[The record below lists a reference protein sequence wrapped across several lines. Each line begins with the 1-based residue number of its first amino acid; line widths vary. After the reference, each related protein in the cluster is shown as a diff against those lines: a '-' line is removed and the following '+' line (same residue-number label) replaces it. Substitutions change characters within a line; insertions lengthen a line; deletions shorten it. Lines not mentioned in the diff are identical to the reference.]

1 MNTDIQSIIAS
12 MTLEEKAALCTGA
25 SAWSTTPVE
34 RLGVPEMIVADG
46 PHGIRRVPDIHSMA
60 LHSLPATCFPPA
72 SCSASTWDVELMGQL
87 GEALAEEAIALHVG
101 VVLGPGVNMK
111 RSPLGGRNFE
121 YFSEDP
127 YLAGELAVNFINGV
141 QSKGVGTSLKHYAA
155 NNQEFQ
161 RLSIS
166 AEVDERTLREIY
178 LPAFEKAVKE
188 AQPWTVMCSYNK
200 VNGVFASEH
209 HTLLTKILKDEWGF
223 EGLVVS
229 DWGAVRDRV
238 AALRSGLDWE
248 MPGPQD
254 RRVKAVVEAVRSGEL
269 AEATLDESVRRIL
282 RIVFKAQET
291 PKGGAFDVDAHHGL
305 ARKIA
310 AEGMVLLKNDPLV
323 QRAPLLQQGRL
334 LPLQGQQQIAV
345 IGRSAQAAYFQGG
358 GSSHINP
365 TRVDVPFQELQSR
378 ANGAELAYAEGYPA
392 DDSFRQDL
400 IDQAVELALSA
411 DVALLYIALPT
422 YKESEG
428 YDRPDLDLTA
438 QQVALIQAVAQAQ
451 PKTVVVLNNGAPVAM
466 SAWIDAVPAVL
477 EGWMMGQ
484 AGGAALADIL
494 FGQVNP
500 CGKLAETFPL
510 KLSDTPAY
518 LNWPGGAGKVQ
529 YGEGLFIGYRYYDAK
544 ELPVLF
550 PFGHGLSY
558 TTFAYSNAQVSA
570 KTFRDVD
577 GLTVTVD
584 VTNTGHMAGKE
595 IVQVYVHDR
604 ASGLVRP
611 QKELKGFAKVALQPG
626 ETKSVA
632 IKLDVRAFAYYHP
645 EYKQWITE
653 DGDFDILI
661 ASSAAHICH
670 TLAVTLESTMDLPCI
685 LDRESTIREWMAD
698 PRGKVAFGPF
708 YAQTEEQ
715 SRKMFGGGDGDEST
729 IGMDIMDMMGDM
741 PLVSVLMWQQSALP
755 LHPKDLVDGLLTQ
768 VHGRLN
774 TSISREIEALP
785 G

>member
-1 MNTDIQSIIAS
+1 MNPDIHSIIAS

-25 SAWSTTPVE
+25 SPWSTTPVE

-60 LHSLPATCFPPA
+60 MHSLPATCFPTA
-72 SCSASTWDVELMGQL
+72 SCSASTWDVALMGQL
-87 GEALAEEAIALHVG
+87 GAALAEEAIALHVD

-127 YLAGELAVNFINGV
+127 YLAGELAVNFIKGV

-161 RLSIS
+161 RFSIS
-166 AEVDERTLREIY
+166 SEVDERTLREIY

-188 AQPWTVMCSYNK
+188 SQPWTVMCSYNK

-209 HTLLTKILKDEWGF
+209 HTLLTEILKDEWGF

-238 AALRSGLDWE
+238 AALRGGLDWE

-269 AEATLDESVRRIL
+269 EEAILDEAVRRIL

-310 AEGMVLLKNDPLV
+310 AEGMVLLKND
-323 QRAPLLQQGRL
+323 GL
-334 LPLQGQQQIAV
+334 LPLKGHRQIAV
-345 IGRSAQAAYFQGG
+345 IGRSAEAAHFQGG

-378 ANGAELAYAEGYPA
+378 AVNAELSYAEGYPA
-392 DDSFRQDL
+392 DDAFRPDL
-400 IDQAVELALSA
+400 IDQAVELARSA

-428 YDRPDLDLTA
+428 YDRPDLDLTV
-438 QQVALIQAVAQAQ
+438 QQVALIQAVAKVQ

-484 AGGAALADIL
+484 AGGGALADIL
-494 FGQVNP
+494 LGRANP

-510 KLSDTPAY
+510 KLSDTPAH
-518 LNWPGGAGKVQ
+518 LNWPGGAGTVQ
-529 YGEGLFIGYRYYDAK
+529 YGEGLFIGYRYYDAR

-558 TTFAYSNAQVSA
+558 TTFAYSNARASA
-570 KTFRDVD
+570 QTFRDVD

-604 ASGLVRP
+604 VSGLARP
-611 QKELKGFAKVALQPG
+611 EKELKGFAKVALEPG
-626 ETKSVA
+626 ETQSVA
-632 IKLDVRAFAYYHP
+632 IKLDFRAFAYYHP

-661 ASSAAHICH
+661 ASSAADIHH
-670 TLAVTLESTMDLPCI
+670 TLAVTLESTLSLPCI

-698 PRGKVAFGPF
+698 PRGKAVFGPF
-708 YAQTEEQ
+708 YTQMEEQ
-715 SRKMFGGGDGDEST
+715 SRKIFGGDGGGGNS
-729 IGMDIMDMMGDM
+729 MDFMAMMGDM
-741 PLVSVLMWQQSALP
+741 PLVSVLMWQQDALP
-755 LHPKDLVDGLLTQ
+755 MHPEDLVDGLLAQ
-768 VHGRLN
+768 VHGQ
-774 TSISREIEALP
+774 AK
-785 G
+785 

>member
-1 MNTDIQSIIAS
+1 MKPDISSIMAS

-25 SAWSTTPVE
+25 SRWTSIPIE
-34 RLGVPEMIVADG
+34 RLAVPEMIVADG
-46 PHGIRRVPDIHSMA
+46 PHGVRREPDVHSRTH
-60 LHSLPATCFPPA
+60 HSLPATCFPTA
-72 SCSASTWDVELMGQL
+72 SCSASTWDLELMGQL
-87 GEALAEEAIALHVG
+87 GVALAEEAIALNVD
-101 VVLGPGVNMK
+101 VLLGPGVNMK

-127 YLAGELAVNFINGV
+127 YLSGELAVSFINGV
-141 QSKGVGTSLKHYAA
+141 QSKGVGTSIKHYAA

-161 RLSIS
+161 RFSIS

-188 AQPWTVMCSYNK
+188 AQPWTAMCSYNK
-200 VNGVFASEH
+200 VNGVLASEH
-209 HTLLTKILKDEWGF
+209 HRLLTKILKDEWGF

-238 AALRSGLDWE
+238 ASLRGGLDWE
-248 MPGPQD
+248 MPGPRD
-254 RRVKAVVEAVRSGEL
+254 RCVKAVVEAVRSGEL
-269 AEATLDESVRRIL
+269 DEATLDESVRRIL

-291 PKGGAFDVDAHHGL
+291 PRGGTFNEDKHHSL

-310 AEGMVLLKNDPLV
+310 AEGMVLLKNDPLS
-323 QRAPLLQQGRL
+323 QQGRL
-334 LPLQGQQQIAV
+334 LPLKGHRQIAV
-345 IGRSAQAAYFQGG
+345 IGRSAKVAYIQGG

-365 TRVDVPFQELQSR
+365 LRVDVPYQELQSR
-378 ANGAELAYAEGYPA
+378 ADGAELIYAEGYPV

-400 IDQAVELALSA
+400 IDEAVELARSA
-411 DVALLYIALPT
+411 DVALLYIALPPH
-422 YKESEG
+422 KESEG
-428 YDRPDLDLTA
+428 YDRNDLELSV
-438 QQVALIQAVAQAQ
+438 QQVALIQAVAKAQ
-451 PKTVVVLNNGAPVAM
+451 PKSVVVLNNGAPVVM

-494 FGQVNP
+494 FGRVNP

-510 KLSDTPAY
+510 KLSDTPAH
-518 LNWPGGAGKVQ
+518 LNWPGGVGKVR

-544 ELPVLF
+544 ELRVLF

-584 VTNTGHMAGKE
+584 VTNTGQMAGKE
-595 IVQVYVHDR
+595 IVQLYVHDR
-604 ASGLVRP
+604 VSGLVRP
-611 QKELKGFAKVALQPG
+611 EKELKGFAKVALQPG

-632 IKLDVRAFAYYHP
+632 IKLDFRAFAYYHP
-645 EYKQWITE
+645 AYKQWITE

-661 ASSAAHICH
+661 AASAADVRH
-670 TLAVTLESTMDLPCI
+670 TLAVTLESTLDLPCI
-685 LDRESTIREWMAD
+685 LDRESTVREWMAD
-698 PRGKVAFGPF
+698 PRGKAVFGSM
-708 YAQTEEQ
+708 YAQMEEQ
-715 SRKMFGGGDGDEST
+715 SRKRFGGDGEEST
-729 IGMDIMDMMGDM
+729 IGLDYMDMIGDM
-741 PLVSVLMWQQSALP
+741 PLVNVLMWQKDTLP
-755 LHPKDLVDGLLTQ
+755 MHPEDLVDRLLAQ
-768 VHGRLN
+768 VHGQ
-774 TSISREIEALP
+774 AK
-785 G
+785 

>member
-34 RLGVPEMIVADG
+34 RLGVPEMIVSDG
-46 PHGIRRVPDIHSMA
+46 PHGIRRVSDIHSMGQQ
-60 LHSLPATCFPPA
+60 SLPATCFPTA
-72 SCSASTWDVELMGQL
+72 SCSASTWDVKLMGQL
-87 GEALAEEAIALHVG
+87 GAALAEEATALHVD
-101 VVLGPGVNMK
+101 VVLGPGANMK

-127 YLAGELAVNFINGV
+127 YLAGELAVNFIKAV

-161 RLSIS
+161 RFSIS
-166 AEVDERTLREIY
+166 AEVDERTQREIY

-209 HTLLTKILKDEWGF
+209 HTLLTRILKDEWGF
-223 EGLVVS
+223 QGLVVS

-238 AALRSGLDWE
+238 AALRGGVDWE

-254 RRVKAVVEAVRSGEL
+254 RHVKAVVEAVRSGEL

-291 PKGGAFDVDAHHGL
+291 PKGGVFDVDAHHTL

-310 AEGMVLLKNDPLV
+310 AEGMVLLRNDPL
-323 QRAPLLQQGRL
+323 PQQGPLPLQERL
-334 LPLQGQQQIAV
+334 LPLNGHQQIAV
-345 IGRSAQAAYFQGG
+345 IGRSAEAAHFQGG

-378 ANGAELAYAEGYPA
+378 AHNTELTYAEGYPA

-400 IDQAVELALSA
+400 IDQAVGLALSA
-411 DVALLYIALPT
+411 DVALLYLALPA

-428 YDRPDLDLTA
+428 YDRTDLDLTV
-438 QQVALIQAVAQAQ
+438 QQVALIQAVAKAQ
-451 PKTVVVLNNGAPVAM
+451 PKTVVVLNSGAPVAM

-494 FGQVNP
+494 FGHVNP

-510 KLSDTPAY
+510 KLTHTPAH

-558 TTFAYSNAQVSA
+558 TNFAYSNAGLSA
-570 KTFRDVD
+570 TTFRDVD

-584 VTNTGHMAGKE
+584 VTNTGDMAGKE

-604 ASGLVRP
+604 ESGLVRP
-611 QKELKGFAKVALQPG
+611 KKELKGFAKVSLAPG

-632 IKLDVRAFAYYHP
+632 IKLDFRAFAYYHP

-653 DGDFDILI
+653 NGDFDILI
-661 ASSAAHICH
+661 ASSATDIRH
-670 TLAVTLESTMDLPCI
+670 TLAATLESTLNLPCI
-685 LDRESTIREWMAD
+685 LDKESTVREWMAD
-698 PRGKVAFGPF
+698 PRGRVAFGPF
-708 YAQTEEQ
+708 YALMEEQ
-715 SRKMFGGGDGDEST
+715 TRKMFGGDGAHPDEGETT
-729 IGMDIMDMMGDM
+729 IGMDIMDSMGDM
-741 PLVSVLMWQQSALP
+741 PLVSVLMWQQSAWAT
-755 LHPKDLVDGLLTQ
+755 HPEDLVDELLAQ
-768 VHGRLN
+768 VHGR
-774 TSISREIEALP
+774 S
-785 G
+785 

>member
-1 MNTDIQSIIAS
+1 MSADIQSIIAQ

-25 SAWSTTPVE
+25 SAWTSTPVE
-34 RLGVPEMIVADG
+34 RLGVPEMFVADG
-46 PHGIRRVPDIHSMA
+46 PHGVRREPDAHSMA
-60 LHSLPATCFPPA
+60 QPSLPATCFPTA
-72 SCSASTWDVELMGQL
+72 SCLGSTWDLDLIHEM
-87 GEALAEEAIALHVG
+87 GEALADECIALNVD
-101 VVLGPGVNMK
+101 VLLGPGANMK
-111 RSPLGGRNFE
+111 RSPLCGRNFE
-121 YFSEDP
+121 YYSEDP
-127 YLAGELAVNFINGV
+127 YLAGEMAVSFINGV
-141 QSKGVGTSLKHYAA
+141 QSKGVGTSLKHYAV

-161 RLSIS
+161 RFCIS

-200 VNGVFASEH
+200 VNGVLDSEH

-238 AALRSGLDWE
+238 AALRGGLDWE
-248 MPGPQD
+248 MPGPRD
-254 RRVKAVVEAVRSGEL
+254 RRVKAVVEAVHSGEL

-282 RIVFKAQET
+282 TIVFRAQET
-291 PKGGAFDVDAHHGL
+291 PKGIAFDMDAHHRL
-305 ARKIA
+305 ARKLA
-310 AEGMVLLKNDPLV
+310 SEGMVLLKNDPL
-323 QRAPLLQQGRL
+323 PQQGRL
-334 LPLQGQQQIAV
+334 LPLEGQRKIAV

-365 TRVDVPFQELQSR
+365 IRVDVPFQELQSR
-378 ANGAELAYAEGYPA
+378 ADNAELTYAEGYAA

-400 IDQAVELALSA
+400 IDQAVGLAQSA
-411 DVALLYIALPT
+411 DVALLYIALPSS
-422 YKESEG
+422 KESEG
-428 YDRPDLDLTA
+428 YDRTDLDLTE
-438 QQVALIQAVAQAQ
+438 QQVALIQAVAKAQ

-484 AGGAALADIL
+484 AGGGALADVL

-510 KLSDTPAY
+510 KLSDTPAH
-518 LNWPGGAGKVQ
+518 LNWPGGAGKVR

-584 VTNTGHMAGKE
+584 ITNTGQMAGKE

-604 ASGLVRP
+604 AAGLVRP
-611 QKELKGFAKVALQPG
+611 EKELKGFAKVALQPG

-632 IKLDVRAFAYYHP
+632 IELDFRAFAYYHP
-645 EYKQWITE
+645 RYEKWITE

-661 ASSAAHICH
+661 GSSAAHIRH
-670 TLAVTLESTMDLPCI
+670 TLAVTLESTLNLPCI

-698 PRGKVAFGPF
+698 PRGKAAFGPL
-708 YAQTEEQ
+708 YAQMEEQ
-715 SRKMFGGGDGDEST
+715 NRKRFGGDGDENT

-741 PLVSVLMWQQSALP
+741 PLLNVLMWQKSALP
-755 LHPKDLVDGLLTQ
+755 MHPEDFVDGLLAQ
-768 VHGRLN
+768 VHGQ
-774 TSISREIEALP
+774 AK
-785 G
+785 